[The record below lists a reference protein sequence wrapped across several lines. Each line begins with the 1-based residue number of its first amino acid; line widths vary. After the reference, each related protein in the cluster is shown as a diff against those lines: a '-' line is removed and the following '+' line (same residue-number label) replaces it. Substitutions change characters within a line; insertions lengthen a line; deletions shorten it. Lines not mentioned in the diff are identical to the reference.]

1 MREVRIRDTLSGE
14 LRTLDPAGETGIY
27 ACGPTVYSRIHIG
40 NARPFVVF
48 SLLARFLSSEGY
60 RAKLVVNVTD
70 INDKIY
76 DAARA
81 AGEPSAEFAARMTRA
96 YFEDTG
102 RLGLGRPD
110 AEPLATE
117 TIGEILELIAE
128 LIDTGHAYE
137 SGGDVYFKVRS
148 FRPYG
153 KLSNR
158 RTEDMDQGEEAG
170 SESLKQEPLDF
181 ALWKAHKEG
190 EDTKWDSP
198 WGPGRPGWHIECS
211 AMAEAELGPA
221 FAIHGG
227 GSDLVFPH
235 HENEIAQSEAA
246 GRPFA
251 RVWMHN
257 GMIESDAEKM
267 SKSEGNIFQLSE
279 ALDRYGREAVVAYL
293 ISGHYR
299 QPLAFGPQ
307 QMEQAVAQVE
317 RLRNFFREHPV
328 GDAERPPE
336 GVPSEQQ
343 RGGSAGDPPDARL
356 ESFREALAD
365 DFNTPRAMA
374 EVFELVGEAN
384 REEIPG
390 ASEAL
395 AEMLEL
401 VGLESL
407 AEAEQGG
414 RCGGGEAA
422 GGARGGSGGEG
433 LRAGGRDSRPACGA
447 WLGGSRWGGRGEA
460 RAQGLMASQI
470 IYGRR
475 PVEEAERGRRAVRRV
490 WRAPDVSGEEL
501 ERLCGSPDH
510 QGVVA
515 EVDPYPYADPG
526 ALLGPPDAL
535 IVALDQVQ
543 DPRNLGAVCRSAEFA
558 GAAGVVIPERRA
570 AEVTAVV
577 CKASAGAVEHLEVA
591 HVRNLAD
598 WLGQAKESGLLD
610 LGGRCRRGPGALGRR
625 PERPDGHRARRR
637 GEGHSPSR
645 RLGLRRPRRPAEARQ
660 SRLAERLRRGGR
672 IALRGRP
679 AAIGTSST
687 CNGDCKKVAIW
698 G

>member
-14 LRTLDPAGETGIY
+14 LRTLDPADEIGIY

-48 SLLARFLSSEGY
+48 SLLARFLESEGY

-76 DAARA
+76 AAARA

-211 AMAEAELGPA
+211 AMAEAELGPS

-251 RVWMHN
+251 RAWMHN
-257 GMIESDAEKM
+257 GMIETDAAKM

-299 QPLAFGPQ
+299 QPLAFGSQ
-307 QMEQAVAQVE
+307 QMDESVARIE
-317 RLRNFFREHPV
+317 RIRNFLREHPV
-328 GDAERPPE
+328 GAAG

-343 RGGSAGDPPDARL
+343 RGGSAGTPPAARI
-356 ESFREALAD
+356 EAFREALAD

-374 EVFELVGEAN
+374 EAFELVGEAN

-401 VGLESL
+401 VGLDSL
-407 AEAEQGG
+407 TQPDEGAGANSEAEKLLLE
-414 RCGGGEAA
+414 REE
-422 GGARGGSGGEG
+422 ARGAKDFE
-433 LRAGGRDSRPACGA
+433 RADEIRD
-447 WLGGSRWGGRGEA
+447 
-460 RAQGLMASQI
+460 
-470 IYGRR
+470 
-475 PVEEAERGRRAVRRV
+475 
-490 WRAPDVSGEEL
+490 
-501 ERLCGSPDH
+501 RL
-510 QGVVA
+510 A
-515 EVDPYPYADPG
+515 
-526 ALLGPPDAL
+526 
-535 IVALDQVQ
+535 
-543 DPRNLGAVCRSAEFA
+543 
-558 GAAGVVIPERRA
+558 
-570 AEVTAVV
+570 
-577 CKASAGAVEHLEVA
+577 
-591 HVRNLAD
+591 
-598 WLGQAKESGLLD
+598 
-610 LGGRCRRGPGALGRR
+610 ALGWEVR
-625 PERPDGHRARRR
+625 DGAD
-637 GEGHSPSR
+637 GAKLVPK
-645 RLGLRRPRRPAEARQ
+645 A
-660 SRLAERLRRGGR
+660 
-672 IALRGRP
+672 
-679 AAIGTSST
+679 
-687 CNGDCKKVAIW
+687 
-698 G
+698 